1 MAETEVKKTGFGT
14 AGLVLGI
21 IGILTSFIPIINN
34 LSFVMGILAVIFGV
48 IAFLKK
54 ASKAKVIV
62 VIILGILSIVI
73 TINSQKAVGEALET
87 MGNEIS
93 NSLDTATGAN
103 TEEVLKN
110 DLDVSLG
117 DFKVTK
123 KDYTTDTELSV
134 KVKNKS
140 SEKCSFSVTIEA
152 VDKEGNR
159 IEEDTIYFNDL
170 KAGQGKT
177 DNAFTFVESEKIN
190 KLKKAKFKILEV
202 SKY

>member
-14 AGLVLGI
+14 AGLVLWI

-190 KLKKAKFKILEV
+190 KLKKAK
-202 SKY
+202 

>member
-21 IGILTSFIPIINN
+21 IGVLTSFIPIVNN
-34 LSFVMGILAVIFGV
+34 LSFFMGILAIIFGV

-54 ASKAKVIV
+54 SSKTKVIV
-62 VIILGILSIVI
+62 VIVLGILSIVI

-140 SEKCSFSVTIEA
+140 SEKCSFSITIEA

-177 DNAFTFVESEKIN
+177 DKAFTFVESEKIN